1 MRHTNPTPLFL
12 QKNGEP
18 IEYKNYFKTALI
30 KRYLSI
36 HSGIFSWTLDN
47 SLPDVPKEFPEETL
61 FFGVG
66 VAVIPDTSLGTV
78 MCKINPIMLNI
89 YGKPNSYL
97 PSFDRGLVMDSNIV
111 IPTDLGVEFKQ
122 SEYPAL
128 FFESSIYSLIE
139 PYIDIMADTLSTLRQ
154 NVNAL
159 AQPILIYGDI
169 GNEVEGL
176 LLSKDLKSG
185 ATQIPLV
192 KKGAIPAEIL
202 DLKATDHTQN
212 LINTFKAL
220 DCEVLSVLGI
230 KNSGVEK
237 TSGVNI
243 AESTAVIHEINTSI
257 NEKLK
262 RRQEY
267 CDLLYEKHGIDIWC
281 ELTPSYKMYLEMSD
295 EPESE
300 EESEDID

>member
-1 MRHTNPTPLFL
+1 MRHTNPAPLFL
-12 QKNGEP
+12 QKNGES
-18 IEYKNYFKTALI
+18 IESKNYFKTALT

-36 HSGIFSWTLDN
+36 HSGIFSWTLEN
-47 SLPDVPKEFPEETL
+47 SLPDVPREFPEETL

-66 VAVIPDTSLGTV
+66 IAVIPDTSLGTV
-78 MCKINPIMLNI
+78 MCKINPIMLDI

-97 PSFDRGLVMDSNIV
+97 PSFDRGLVKNSDIV

-139 PYIDIMADTLSTLRQ
+139 PYIDVMADTLSTLRQ

-159 AQPILIYGDI
+159 AQPILIYGDV
-169 GNEVEGL
+169 GNEIEGL
-176 LLSKDLKSG
+176 LLSKDLTSG
-185 ATQIPLV
+185 ATQIPMI
-192 KKGAIPAEIL
+192 KKGAIPAEVL

-220 DCEVLSVLGI
+220 DCEVLSVLGV

-237 TSGVNI
+237 TSGVNME
-243 AESTAVIHEINTSI
+243 ESTAVMQEINTSI

-267 CDLLYEKHGIDIWC
+267 CDLLFDKHNIDIWC
-281 ELTPSYKMYLEMSD
+281 ELTPSYKVYLESSD
-295 EPESE
+295 EPETE
-300 EESEDID
+300 EESEDNE